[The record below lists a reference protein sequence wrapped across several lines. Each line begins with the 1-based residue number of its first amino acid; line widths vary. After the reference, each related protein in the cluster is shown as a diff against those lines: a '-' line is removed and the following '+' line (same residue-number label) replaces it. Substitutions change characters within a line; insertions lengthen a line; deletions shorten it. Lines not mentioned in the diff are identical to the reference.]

1 MSGEHVVNG
10 ERAVKREHPGRT
22 VVGLLAG
29 PTLGPGDSEVLD
41 ALECAQ
47 ARGWTVR
54 VAAPAGP
61 TVDVTARRR
70 LTHRDV
76 PDLEPWSPSTLGT
89 SAARRRAN
97 RGADDLHDAIA
108 HADVVMTA
116 SLDAL
121 AALCLTVPSGA
132 DATRP
137 RPKVAW
143 LAAEP
148 VTGRRARALLA
159 GVAPSVD
166 LALTSGRVAG
176 AAAESVSVPTAR
188 VDDACEAVVSDRV
201 IDAIDRLASSERES
215 KHRLGD
221 AATVRPSVVFAVPDF
236 EPTIGGTTRQ
246 TRNQAEALAARGGA
260 VTIVTQ
266 RLDRGWPSREQ
277 RGAVTVRRLGPT
289 GRDGIAMKLLVLRIA
304 WWLRRHRTSIDV
316 VQVIMYPDFVISAWL
331 AGVSKRTVMCW
342 AGLGDATDVL
352 TPTRRPLRALVR
364 AARRRVMRRTM
375 HVALTPALQNE
386 LTALGIQ
393 KVAVIP
399 TPVDI
404 ERFQP
409 PTATQR
415 ADARRELG
423 IGDDQF
429 AVLYTGHLRAL
440 KRVERLIDAFA
451 LQVRAGVDGRL
462 FLAGDSRADLDD
474 RGTALRAQV
483 KRLGLED
490 RVEFPGAVPDVRPYL
505 HAVDAFVLPSDREGL
520 SNSLLEALACGV
532 PCVAPAS
539 AGGDQ
544 VLDPSSGIVPPSNDP
559 RDLAAALAR
568 LQDPEL
574 RDRLRTGARLAAERY
589 SLDAV
594 TNRYETLYRDHT
606 SR

>member
-1 MSGEHVVNG
+1 MSDENTVSDTNG
-10 ERAVKREHPGRT
+10 TPSRT

-29 PTLGPGDSEVLD
+29 PTLGPGDSDVLD
-41 ALECAQ
+41 ALECAK

-61 TVDVTARRR
+61 GAEVTARRR

-76 PDLEPWSPSTLGT
+76 PDLEPWTPSAHGT
-89 SAARRRAN
+89 NAARRRAH
-97 RGADDLHDAIA
+97 RGADELHAAIA
-108 HADVVMTA
+108 NADVVVTA

-121 AALCLTVPSGA
+121 AALSLTIATHAGAPS
-132 DATRP
+132 P

-176 AAAESVSVPTAR
+176 AAAEAMSVPAAR
-188 VDDACEAVVSDRV
+188 VDDANDAVVSDRV
-201 IDAIDRLASSERES
+201 IDAIDMLASTERES
-215 KHRLGD
+215 THQLGE

-246 TRNQAEALAARGGA
+246 SRNQAEALAARGGA
-260 VTIVTQ
+260 VTVVTQ
-266 RLDRGWPSREQ
+266 RLDRSWPSREH

-289 GRDGIAMKLLVLRIA
+289 HRNGPAMKLLVLRLA
-304 WWLRRHRTSIDV
+304 WWLRRHRSSIDV
-316 VQVIMYPDFVISAWL
+316 VQVIMYPDFVLSAWL
-331 AGVSKRTVMCW
+331 AGMSKRTVMCW

-352 TPTRRPLRALVR
+352 APTRRPFRALVR
-364 AARRRVMRRTM
+364 AGRRRVMRRSV
-375 HVALTPALQNE
+375 HVALTPALQDE
-386 LTALGIQ
+386 LTALGID
-393 KVAVIP
+393 KVVVIP
-399 TPVDI
+399 TPVDL
-404 ERFQP
+404 ETFQP
-409 PTATQR
+409 PTAEQR
-415 ADARRELG
+415 RDARRALG
-423 IGDDQF
+423 IGDDEF

-451 LQVRAGVDGRL
+451 LQVRAGVDARL

-474 RGTALRAQV
+474 RGVALRAQV

-505 HAVDAFVLPSDREGL
+505 HAVDVFVLPSDREGL
-520 SNSLLEALACGV
+520 SNSLLEAMACGL

-539 AGGDQ
+539 AAGDQ

-559 RDLAAALAR
+559 RDLADALAR
-568 LQDPEL
+568 LLDPAL
-574 RDRLRTGARLAAERY
+574 RARLGTGAHAAAQRY
-589 SLDAV
+589 GLDAV
-594 TNRYETLYRDHT
+594 TTRYELLYRDHT